1 MTTDDKRALVEGMT
15 RLAED
20 AISFATLLRRV
31 LIPEDEKPDVPAAE
45 PAPAL
50 AKVYTYE
57 EARAVLAEKSRTGF
71 RAEVKAILTKYG
83 VTQLSDVKD
92 PNTLAAI
99 VAEAEEIK
107 VG

>member
-1 MTTDDKRALVEGMT
+1 MTKNDNAVLVEGLT
-15 RLAED
+15 KLVD
-20 AISFATLLRRV
+20 GATS
-31 LIPEDEKPDVPAAE
+31 LIAFLTQQSAPLEGEKPDVPAE
-45 PAPAL
+45 TPM
-50 AKVYTYE
+50 KEYTYE

-71 RAEVKAILTKYG
+71 RAEVKAILTKHG

-92 PNTLAAI
+92 PKTLAAI

>member
-1 MTTDDKRALVEGMT
+1 MTMNDNAVLVEGLT
-15 RLAED
+15 KLVD
-20 AISFATLLRRV
+20 GATS
-31 LIPEDEKPDVPAAE
+31 LIAFLKQQTAPPKDEKPDVPVE
-45 PAPAL
+45 IPT
-50 AKVYTYE
+50 KEYTYE

-71 RAEVKAILTKYG
+71 RAEVKAILTRYG

-92 PNTLAAI
+92 PKVLAAI

>member
-1 MTTDDKRALVEGMT
+1 MTMNDNAVLVEGLT
-15 RLAED
+15 KLVD
-20 AISFATLLRRV
+20 GATS
-31 LIPEDEKPDVPAAE
+31 LIAFLKQQTARPEDEKPDVPVE
-45 PAPAL
+45 TPT
-50 AKVYTYE
+50 KEYTYE

-71 RAEVKAILTKYG
+71 RAEVKAILTKHG

-92 PNTLAAI
+92 PKVLAAI

>member
-1 MTTDDKRALVEGMT
+1 MTMNDNAVLVEGLT
-15 RLAED
+15 KLVNG
-20 AISFATLLRRV
+20 ATS
-31 LIPEDEKPDVPAAE
+31 LIAFLKQQTASPEDEKPDVPAE
-45 PAPAL
+45 TPM
-50 AKVYTYE
+50 KEYTYE

-71 RAEVKAILTKYG
+71 RAEVKAILTRHG

-92 PNTLAAI
+92 PKVLAAI

>member
-1 MTTDDKRALVEGMT
+1 MTMNDNAVLVEGLT
-15 RLAED
+15 KLVEG
-20 AISFATLLRRV
+20 ATS
-31 LIPEDEKPDVPAAE
+31 LIAFLQQTTAPEDEKPDVPAE
-45 PAPAL
+45 TPT
-50 AKVYTYE
+50 KEYTYE

-71 RAEVKAILTKYG
+71 RAEVKAILTRHG

-92 PNTLAAI
+92 PKTLAAI

>member
-1 MTTDDKRALVEGMT
+1 MTKNDNAVLVEGLT
-15 RLAED
+15 KLVEG
-20 AISFATLLRRV
+20 ATS
-31 LIPEDEKPDVPAAE
+31 LIAFLTQQSVPPKDEKPDVPAE
-45 PAPAL
+45 TPV
-50 AKVYTYE
+50 KEYTYE

-71 RAEVKAILTKYG
+71 RAEVKAILTKHG

-92 PNTLAAI
+92 PKTLAAI